1 MEYGQNLSCFPLAA
15 SILLF
20 FDDDGKIYYSGTDTG
35 VFIAE
40 LTLSKST
47 LPDNTIQ
54 ILFDKTGEKVYAWN
68 GSGGNNPEGP
78 HIYKIN
84 GIYYLMLAEGGTEY
98 CHMVTIAISTS
109 IFGPYEA
116 CPHNPILTNRST
128 ELPIKAVGHADMI
141 EDQNGNWWAVCLGI
155 RPLGYPLWIIFPK
168 AVKLE
173 FQYI

>member
-1 MEYGQNLSCFPLAA
+1 MVRTCPA
-15 SILLF
+15 SLWQHRSFSF
-20 FDDDGKIYYSGTDTG
+20 FDDDGKINYSGTDTG